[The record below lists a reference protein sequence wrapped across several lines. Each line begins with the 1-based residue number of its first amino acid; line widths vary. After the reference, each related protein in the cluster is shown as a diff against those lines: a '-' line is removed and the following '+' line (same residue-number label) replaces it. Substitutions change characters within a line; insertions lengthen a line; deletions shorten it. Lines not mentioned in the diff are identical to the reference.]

1 MDNDLLYLLT
11 ILAVLRNLKRHVYR
25 SFHYFIPDRY
35 TTEVPL
41 DLPFAYRQSE
51 SRTPIVLLYTQEA
64 NMVEKLVIE
73 GAQRKQVCKSFV
85 CKNSWCQKCNDFF
98 VCLCFKFSLLI
109 LDFMDFSLPIC
120 FSAGGVACSCS
131 SKCWNWRRTCGKK
144 DDPQGHGTGV

>member
-1 MDNDLLYLLT
+1 M
-11 ILAVLRNLKRHVYR
+11 
-25 SFHYFIPDRY
+25 F
-35 TTEVPL
+35 
-41 DLPFAYRQSE
+41 
-51 SRTPIVLLYTQEA
+51 IVLFIALFPTDT
-64 NMVEKLVIE
+64 L
-73 GAQRKQVCKSFV
+73 RKCHWTYRLRIVRARVAHQLCCCIPKKPIWWKSWLLKERKGNRCASHLFV
-85 CKNSWCQKCNDFF
+85 RIVYKNSWCQKCNDFF